1 MRMALLRMNN
11 VIFRILLIVN
21 WCCSFIALNASEI
34 YPIINEDN
42 SVTFRMRFPEAYE
55 VKVKGTMFEPSQSIA
70 TQAGVFSTPGKK
82 NMKLEYG
89 CWKYT
94 TKPLKSGLYTY
105 CYEVDEVELIDSL
118 NSNIIREGNE
128 YMNYFIIKGGI
139 GDDYVYNTDI
149 SHGKI
154 EEAWY
159 PSTIEGLGQRRLM
172 VYLPNG
178 YNDSKTKR
186 YPVLY
191 LLHGSGGDEE
201 SWIDCGRL
209 PQIMDNLIAQKRCEP
224 MIVVMPN
231 GIANRVAAPGKNP
244 NDMTQKSSSVNI
256 ESMLG
261 SIEES
266 FVKDIVKWID
276 SNYRTINKKEGRAIA
291 GLSLGGL
298 QTIYISLNNPDV
310 FDFVGLFSAQAS
322 NAMTKQSISDVEKFS
337 KDWEALAS
345 VFGFMKKGKIG
356 KRVTELS
363 KIVSTGNLDIYDN
376 LDEKL
381 EVQFANPPKLYY
393 ITLGRDDFVK
403 TLNDNF
409 RAKLDDKGYNYEYIE
424 TDGGHTWDNWR
435 KYLVDYLPRLFR

>member
-1 MRMALLRMNN
+1 MVPLRMNN
-11 VIFRILLIVN
+11 IAHRILLMLCLYCNFMV
-21 WCCSFIALNASEI
+21 LNASDG

-42 SVTFRMRFPEAYE
+42 SVSFRMSFPDAYE
-55 VKVKGTMFEPSQSIA
+55 VKIKGTMFPPSQNIA
-70 TQAGVFSTPGKK
+70 TQAGVFSKPGKK
-82 NMKLEYG
+82 SMKLKDGY
-89 CWKYT
+89 WQYT
-94 TKPLKSGLYTY
+94 TSALKSGLYTY
-105 CYEVDEVELIDSL
+105 YYEVDEKKMIDSL
-118 NSNIIREGNE
+118 NPNIMREGND
-128 YMNYFIIKGGI
+128 YINYFIIKGGI
-139 GDDYVYNTDI
+139 GDDYAYNADI
-149 SHGKI
+149 QHGKI

-159 PSTIEGLGQRRLM
+159 LSTIGELGQRRMM
-172 VYLPNG
+172 VYLPNE
-178 YNDSKTKR
+178 YDANKTKR

-209 PQIMDNLIAQKRCEP
+209 VQIMDNLIAQKRCEP

-244 NDMTQKSSSVNI
+244 KDKAQKSSSINI

-261 SIEES
+261 SIEEA
-266 FVKDIVKWID
+266 FVTDIVKWID

-310 FDFVGLFSAQAS
+310 FDYIGLFSAQAS

-337 KDWEALAS
+337 KDWENLSS

-356 KRVTELS
+356 KKVSEIS
-363 KIVSTGNLDIYDN
+363 KIVSAGNLEIYDN
-376 LDEKL
+376 IDEKL
-381 EVQFANPPKLYY
+381 ELQFANSPKLYY

-403 TLNDNF
+403 KLNDDF
-409 RAKLDDKGYNYEYIE
+409 RAKLDEKGYKYMYIE

-435 KYLVDYLPRLFR
+435 KYIVDYLPRLFR